1 MPEVSSR
8 LVKAGWVVLRF
19 DYRGF
24 ELMMNVSVEWFD
36 EWLSNDTGQKIKSK
50 PENEKAITVKQ
61 AT

>member
-1 MPEVSSR
+1 
-8 LVKAGWVVLRF
+8 L
-19 DYRGF
+19 
-24 ELMMNVSVEWFD
+24 NVSVVWFD